1 MAKIIDT
8 SCPQDST
15 LYSAWNPGIESE
27 IPDEYRLLETIYD
40 SKNVSSSIDEINTL
54 AQETGLSPEELV
66 VFRPARLALH
76 ELIVRVTAD
85 IVVLEGEHEEDL
97 GIHFRSI
104 ANKFMTTYLAPHL
117 PEFDL
122 TFEALYK
129 KARSMVDKEL
139 SQSLFASVAA
149 TTKSKPSILSRFF
162 APPKKPPRNLEST
175 QERQLRVISSFKD
188 KGLNNDDPFEAAVY
202 RSLYR
207 VLGSIVSTRGYLGK
221 DQQMLVEL
229 ITTHIC
235 SRYGSRLIGK
245 QVDKLVKQTVKDEG
259 YSLIPDAHKPILIS
273 LKGSSAAGKSSL
285 RPMLRQMMLRLG
297 IAEDGYGTISPDIW
311 RRLLLDY
318 DSLGEAY
325 KYAGRLTSYEVIIID
340 AKLDHYIRAKAQ
352 YRHSIPHLM
361 VDRFR
366 FDSFASE
373 KITRILHNT
382 YVRYIDTMYMYFV
395 VTPPEDTVKR
405 GWERGQ
411 VRGRYKSVEDFLGHC
426 IEAYAGMPKLLFKWL
441 ANSRPKFIF
450 EFLDNSV
457 ALGEYPTMIARG
469 AQAQMDIFD
478 PIAFINIER
487 YQKINVLA
495 RSPDAVYPEPSV
507 LEVSRNIGFLQQC
520 IRKIEHVRFLDLASG
535 QAYLTV
541 TAGKFQVSNF
551 DLLAVKLLDP
561 DLSLI
566 FLQLA
571 PEICNISDSQA
582 GQAGTTRT
590 GEYYG

>member
-1 MAKIIDT
+1 MAKIID
-8 SCPQDST
+8 SSHPVANEQ
-15 LYSAWNPGIESE
+15 YSAWNPGIESE
-27 IPDEYRLLETIYD
+27 VPAEYRLLETIYD
-40 SKNVSSSIDEINTL
+40 SKNVSSNIDAIGQL
-54 AQETGLSPEELV
+54 AKETGLSPEELV
-66 VFRPARLALH
+66 VFRPERLALH

-97 GIHFRSI
+97 GIHFRCI
-104 ANKFMTTYLAPHL
+104 TNRIMGTYLLPNL

-122 TFEALYK
+122 TFQNLYQQ
-129 KARSMVDKEL
+129 AHSMVEREL
-139 SQSLFASVAA
+139 SQSLFV
-149 TTKSKPSILSRFF
+149 TVQNQEKSKPSILARLF
-162 APPKKPPRNLEST
+162 APPKKQPRNLEST

-188 KGLNNDDPFEAAVY
+188 RGLSTNDSFEAAVY

-221 DQQMLVEL
+221 DKEMLVEL

-235 SRYGSRLIGK
+235 SRFGSRLIGK
-245 QVDKLVKQTVKDEG
+245 QVDAWVKQAVIDEG
-259 YSLIPDAHKPILIS
+259 YSLIPDAQNPILIS

-285 RPMLRQMMLRLG
+285 RPMLRQMMHELG
-297 IAEDGYGTISPDIW
+297 IEEDGYGTISPDIW

-352 YRHSIPHLM
+352 HRKSTPHLV

-382 YVRYIDTMYMYFV
+382 YASYVDTMYMYFV
-395 VTPPEDTVKR
+395 VTPPEDTVER

-411 VRGRYKSVEDFLGHC
+411 IRGRYKSVEDFLGHC
-426 IEAYAGMPKLLFKWL
+426 IEAYAGMPKLLFKWI
-441 ANSRPKFIF
+441 ANNRPRFIF

-457 ALGEYPTMIARG
+457 THGHYPTMIARG
-469 AQAQMDIFD
+469 TQAHMDIFD

-487 YQKINVLA
+487 YQKINVMA
-495 RSPDAVYPEPSV
+495 RTADAVYPEPQV
-507 LEVSRNIGFLQQC
+507 LEVAKNIGFLQQC
-520 IRKIEHVRFLDLASG
+520 IRKIENVRFLDLESG
-535 QAYLTV
+535 LVYVTV
-541 TAGKFQVSNF
+541 ISGKFRVTDVGLF
-551 DLLAVKLLDP
+551 AGRLLDP
-561 DLSLI
+561 DLSSI
-566 FLQLA
+566 FFQLA
-571 PEICNISDSQA
+571 PEICNIKDSQA
-582 GQAGTTRT
+582 S
-590 GEYYG
+590 Y

>member
-1 MAKIIDT
+1 MTKIID
-8 SCPQDST
+8 SSLPVANEQ
-15 LYSAWNPGIESE
+15 YSAWNPGIESE
-27 IPDEYRLLETIYD
+27 VPAEYRLLETIYD
-40 SKNVSSSIDEINTL
+40 SKNVSSNIDAIAQL
-54 AQETGLSPEELV
+54 AKETGLSPEELV
-66 VFRPARLALH
+66 VFKPERLALH

-97 GIHFRSI
+97 GIRFRGI
-104 ANKFMTTYLAPHL
+104 ANRIMDIYLLPHL
-117 PEFDL
+117 PEFDS
-122 TFEALYK
+122 TFQALYQQ
-129 KARSMVDKEL
+129 AQSMVDREL
-139 SQSLFASVAA
+139 SQTLFASARNQA
-149 TTKSKPSILSRFF
+149 KSKPSILMRLF
-162 APPKKPPRNLEST
+162 APPKKQPRNLEST

-188 KGLNNDDPFEAAVY
+188 RGLSTNDSFEAAVY

-221 DQQMLVEL
+221 DKEMLVEL

-245 QVDKLVKQTVKDEG
+245 QVDAWVKQAVINEG
-259 YSLIPDAHKPILIS
+259 YSLIPDAQNPILIS

-285 RPMLRQMMLRLG
+285 RPMLRQMMHELG

-318 DSLGEAY
+318 DSLGDAC

-340 AKLDHYIRAKAQ
+340 AKLDHYIRGKAQ
-352 YRHSIPHLM
+352 HRKSTPHLV

-382 YVRYIDTMYMYFV
+382 YASYVDTMYMYFV
-395 VTPPEDTVKR
+395 VTPPEDTVER

-411 VRGRYKSVEDFLGHC
+411 IRGRYKSVEDFLGHC

-441 ANSRPKFIF
+441 ANSRPRFIF

-457 ALGEYPTMIARG
+457 TRGQYPTMIARG
-469 AQAQMDIFD
+469 TQAHMDIFD

-487 YQKINVLA
+487 YQKINVMA
-495 RSPDAVYPEPSV
+495 RTADAVYPEPQILGV
-507 LEVSRNIGFLQQC
+507 TKNIGFLQQC
-520 IRKIEHVRFLDLASG
+520 IRKIENVRFLDLESG
-535 QAYLTV
+535 QVYVTV
-541 TAGKFQVSNF
+541 ISGKFRVTDAGQF
-551 DLLAVKLLDP
+551 AGRLLDP
-561 DLSLI
+561 DLSSI
-566 FLQLA
+566 FYELA
-571 PEICNISDSQA
+571 PEICNINDSRA
-582 GQAGTTRT
+582 SN
-590 GEYYG
+590 

>member
-1 MAKIIDT
+1 MAKIID
-8 SCPQDST
+8 SSHSIADAQ
-15 LYSAWNPGIESE
+15 YSAWNPGIESE
-27 IPDEYRLLETIYD
+27 IPPEYRLLETIYD
-40 SKNVSSSIDEINTL
+40 SKNVSSNIDAIGQL
-54 AQETGLSPEELV
+54 AKETGLSPEELV
-66 VFRPARLALH
+66 VFRPDRLALH

-97 GIHFRSI
+97 GIRFRSI
-104 ANKFMTTYLAPHL
+104 ASRIMDAYLVPHL
-117 PEFDL
+117 SAFDL
-122 TFEALYK
+122 TFQTLYQQ
-129 KARSMVDKEL
+129 ARIMVDREL
-139 SQSLFASVAA
+139 AQTLFASRQNQE
-149 TTKSKPSILSRFF
+149 KSKPSLLSQLF
-162 APPKKPPRNLEST
+162 APAKKQPRNLETT

-188 KGLNNDDPFEAAVY
+188 RGLSTDDSFESAVY

-221 DQQMLVEL
+221 DKDMLVEL

-235 SRYGSRLIGK
+235 SRYGSRLIGE
-245 QVDKLVKQTVKDEG
+245 QVDTWVKQGVKDEG
-259 YSLIPDAHKPILIS
+259 YSLIPDAQNPILIS

-285 RPMLRQMMLRLG
+285 RPMLRQMMHELG
-297 IAEDGYGTISPDIW
+297 IDKDGYGTISPDIW

-340 AKLDHYIRAKAQ
+340 AKLDHYIRGKAQ
-352 YRHSIPHLM
+352 HRKSTPHLV

-373 KITRILHNT
+373 KITRILHST
-382 YVRYIDTMYMYFV
+382 YASYVDTMYMYFV
-395 VTPPEDTVKR
+395 VTPPEDTVER

-441 ANSRPKFIF
+441 ANNRPRFVF

-457 ALGEYPTMIARG
+457 AKGNYPTMIARG
-469 AQAQMDIFD
+469 TQGHMDIFD

-487 YQKINVLA
+487 YQKINVMA
-495 RSPDAVYPEPSV
+495 RSADMVYPELQV
-507 LEVSRNIGFLQQC
+507 LEVAKNIGFLQKC
-520 IRKIEHVRFLDLASG
+520 IRKIENIRFLDLNSDKV
-535 QAYLTV
+535 YVTV
-541 TAGKFQVSNF
+541 TSGKYQVTDVELF
-551 DLLAVKLLDP
+551 AVRLLDP
-561 DLSLI
+561 DMSSI

-571 PEICNISDSQA
+571 PDICSIRDSRA
-582 GQAGTTRT
+582 S
-590 GEYYG
+590 

>member
-1 MAKIIDT
+1 MAIIID
-8 SCPQDST
+8 SSHPVAKDQ
-15 LYSAWNPGIESE
+15 YSAWSPGIESE
-27 IPDEYRLLETIYD
+27 IPAKYRLLETIYD
-40 SKNVSSSIDEINTL
+40 SKNVSSNIDEISQL
-54 AQETGLSPEELV
+54 AKETGLSPEELV
-66 VFRPARLALH
+66 VFRPGRLALH

-97 GIHFRSI
+97 GIRFRRI
-104 ANKFMTTYLAPHL
+104 THQIMDTYLVPHL

-122 TFEALYK
+122 SFQNLYQQ
-129 KARSMVDKEL
+129 AQSMVDREL
-139 SQSLFASVAA
+139 SQSLFV
-149 TTKSKPSILSRFF
+149 TVQNQQKSKPSILSRLF
-162 APPKKPPRNLEST
+162 APPKKQPRNLETT

-188 KGLNNDDPFEAAVY
+188 RGLSTNDPFESAVY

-221 DQQMLVEL
+221 DKEMLVEL

-245 QVDKLVKQTVKDEG
+245 QVDAWVKQAVIDEG
-259 YSLIPDAHKPILIS
+259 YSLIPDAQNPILIS

-285 RPMLRQMMLRLG
+285 RPMLRQMMHELG
-297 IAEDGYGTISPDIW
+297 IEEDGYGTISPDIW

-352 YRHSIPHLM
+352 HRKSTPHLV

-373 KITRILHNT
+373 KITRILHST
-382 YVRYIDTMYMYFV
+382 YARYVDTMYMYFV
-395 VTPPEDTVKR
+395 VTPPEDTVER

-441 ANSRPKFIF
+441 ANNRPRFIF

-457 ALGEYPTMIARG
+457 ARGCYPTMIARG
-469 AQAQMDIFD
+469 TQAHMDIFD

-487 YQKINVLA
+487 YQKINVMA
-495 RSPDAVYPEPSV
+495 RTADAVYPEQQV
-507 LEVSRNIGFLQQC
+507 LEVANNIGFLQQC
-520 IRKIEHVRFLDLASG
+520 IRKIENVRFLDLESG
-535 QAYLTV
+535 LVYV
-541 TAGKFQVSNF
+541 TATSGKFRVTDVELFTSR
-551 DLLAVKLLDP
+551 LIDP
-561 DLSLI
+561 DLSSI

-571 PEICNISDSQA
+571 PEICNITDSEA
-582 GQAGTTRT
+582 SIGG
-590 GEYYG
+590 YYE